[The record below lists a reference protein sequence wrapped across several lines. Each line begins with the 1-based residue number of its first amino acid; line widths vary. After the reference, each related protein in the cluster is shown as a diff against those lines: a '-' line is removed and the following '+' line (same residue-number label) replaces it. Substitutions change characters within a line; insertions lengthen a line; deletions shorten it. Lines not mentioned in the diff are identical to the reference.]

1 MPACG
6 GATRVSCKSLSSRNR
21 FCRETFHGD
30 GPRKLQIFFRTMRMY
45 EPKFAGRNTLRR
57 KKVFVP
63 HGMYSTHF
71 FLASPSIVER
81 GFISKSK
88 TIKPIFPIC
97 MKTSRPH
104 DARCIP
110 KLWCRCSHC
119 SKAVYQPYI
128 ILQQNW
134 AVFPPCT
141 YFPYCLPRDLA
152 FVYRTES
159 MY

>member
-1 MPACG
+1 
-6 GATRVSCKSLSSRNR
+6 
-21 FCRETFHGD
+21 
-30 GPRKLQIFFRTMRMY
+30 MRMY

-63 HGMYSTHF
+63 HGMYSIHF
-71 FLASPSIVER
+71 FLASPSIVQM

-119 SKAVYQPYI
+119 SKAVYQPYTTTKLGRFSAMHLLS
-128 ILQQNW
+128 ILSSQGSG
-134 AVFPPCT
+134 VRI
-141 YFPYCLPRDLA
+141 PYRKYVLSICVTRSKMHHCCFQFA
-152 FVYRTES
+152 SQVCFVIACPQPNVG
-159 MY
+159 MA